1 MPPLR
6 AAARENAIGRL
17 QAGQRQADVAHALNV
32 SQSTISRLW
41 NRFRQSGS
49 TADAPR
55 LGRPRVTTPAQDRFI
70 RLRHL
75 RNRFLSAQSNCSGTA
90 WQPEDQQADSE
101 KPYSRSWVEGLST
114 LPRECADET
123 PPPGQDAV
131 GKPTSGLD
139 SQEPLATCLVEWR
152 VQIPAAAPRRKKTGL
167 PTAWWAICV
176 SVRGWGASSWRWWRH
191 CLGSHQ
197 QHRQESA
204 GSSPRQPNSGT
215 VHPGYLATA
224 CPAIDGHSRSC
235 VPAG

>member
-1 MPPLR
+1 MPR
-6 AAARENAIGRL
+6 G
-17 QAGQRQADVAHALNV
+17 QADHGWRRQHKIV
-32 SQSTISRLW
+32 SFGFAIFAIVSCQP
-41 NRFRQSGS
+41 N
-49 TADAPR
+49 
-55 LGRPRVTTPAQDRFI
+55 
-70 RLRHL
+70 
-75 RNRFLSAQSNCSGTA
+75 
-90 WQPEDQQADSE
+90 QPEDQQADSE
-101 KPYSRSWVEGLST
+101 KPYSRSWVGGLST
-114 LPRECADET
+114 LPREYADET

-139 SQEPLATCLVEWR
+139 SQEPMATCLVQWR

-167 PTAWWAICV
+167 PTAWWAICG

-215 VHPGYLATA
+215 VHPGHLVTA